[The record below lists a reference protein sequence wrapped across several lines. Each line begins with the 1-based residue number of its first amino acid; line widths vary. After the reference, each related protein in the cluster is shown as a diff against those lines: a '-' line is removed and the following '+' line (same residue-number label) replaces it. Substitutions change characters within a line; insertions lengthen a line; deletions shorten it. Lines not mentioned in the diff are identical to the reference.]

1 MSRRTAKSA
10 SPQKAPVKPAP
21 SPAPAP
27 PQEKEFLER
36 LSDWWLHFDRFGWD
50 VLGILFIAFTLL
62 TLVGLLGWTSG
73 AVLTP
78 WIQLLTRWMGWGRYL
93 VVIVLGLL
101 GLVALRWRLSRS
113 LQINLGK
120 VLAVEAAAF
129 IVLAL
134 LSIMGGESL
143 SRAEVG
149 LDGGVIGWG
158 LATVIESLLPVPL
171 STGLLVLLLVL
182 CVFYGFGLI
191 ALVFHL
197 YEKWLFAGT
206 DAKTVAAAVAVAAP
220 IKGITD
226 AEEVPPQGVIEEPGI
241 EAASPTSSERPKAR
255 KVEEKKSSV
264 SWSRDE
270 RLPPLNLLSQ
280 EQAVHPDETQVHET
294 AALIE
299 KTLAEFG
306 VPSRVVGFRVGPTVT
321 QFAVEPGYMEKNGPD
336 GLPMQQK
343 VRVAQISG
351 LAKDLALRLS
361 AERLRIEAPVPG
373 HSFVGIEVP
382 NQHST
387 IVRLRPLLENEA
399 FYKLRSQLAL
409 VLGKDVSG
417 QPVIA
422 DLARMPHMLIAG
434 TTGSGKSVCIT
445 AITACLM
452 MNNTPSDL
460 RIVMLDPKMVELVR
474 FNGLPHLLGK
484 VETEI
489 DRMLGVLRWAQAEM
503 DQRYRLLAESHVRDL
518 ESYNQKMERKKQPT
532 LPRIVILVDELAD
545 LMMTAPDQTEH
556 SLVRLAQM
564 ARATGIHMVVATQRP
579 SVDVI
584 TGLIKANFPARI
596 SFNMAT
602 SIDSRVILD
611 TNGAEA
617 LMGKGDML
625 FLNPENG
632 NPLRAQGVLVTDP
645 EIEKVVNFWQKMSPG
660 QESPAAAP
668 WEELVASTDE
678 DTDDLVQK
686 AVALVK
692 RSQRASAS
700 FLQRRLRIGYPRA
713 ARLLDELETMGVV
726 GPAQGGGKERDVLV
740 SGDNDDDADEEDS

>member
-1 MSRRTAKSA
+1 MSRRTAKSVSSKKTPA
-10 SPQKAPVKPAP
+10 KPAP

-27 PQEKEFLER
+27 PQEKDFLER
-36 LSDWWLHFDRFGWD
+36 FSNWWVHFDRFGWD
-50 VLGILFIAFTLL
+50 VLGILFIAFTVL

-73 AVLTP
+73 ALLTP
-78 WIQLLTRWMGWGRYL
+78 WIGLLNRWMGWGRYL

-113 LQINLGK
+113 LQINLRK

-129 IVLAL
+129 VVLAL

-143 SRAEVG
+143 PRAEVG

-158 LATVIESLLPVPL
+158 LATVIESVLPVPW
-171 STGLLVLLLVL
+171 STGLLVLLLILSVL
-182 CVFYGFGLI
+182 YGFGLI
-191 ALVFHL
+191 SLVFRL

-206 DAKTVAAAVAVAAP
+206 DVNAAASVADASVAAFPTGEAPPQKPLIAPEAEAAP
-220 IKGITD
+220 L
-226 AEEVPPQGVIEEPGI
+226 AEAG
-241 EAASPTSSERPKAR
+241 RPKTR
-255 KVEEKKSSV
+255 KVEEKKPSIA
-264 SWSRDE
+264 WSRDE

-321 QFAVEPGYMEKNGPD
+321 QFAVEPGYVEKNGPD

-343 VRVAQISG
+343 IRVAQISN

-373 HSFVGIEVP
+373 QSFVGIEVP
-382 NQHST
+382 NAHST
-387 IVRLRPLLENEA
+387 IVRLRPLLETEA
-399 FYKLRSQLAL
+399 FYKLRSPLAL

-503 DQRYRLLAESHVRDL
+503 DQRYRLLAEAHTRDL
-518 ESYNQKMERKKQPT
+518 ESYNQKMEHKKLPT

-617 LMGKGDML
+617 LLGKGDML

-660 QESPAAAP
+660 PEGMQAAP
-668 WEELVASTDE
+668 WEELVASTE
-678 DTDDLVQK
+678 EYPDDLVNK

-713 ARLLDELETMGVV
+713 ARLLDELENMGIV

-740 SGDNDDDADEEDS
+740 SADDEDISEEEDRPE

>member
-10 SPQKAPVKPAP
+10 SSQKARVKPAP
-21 SPAPAP
+21 GPAPDP

-36 LSDWWLHFDRFGWD
+36 LSNWWLHFDRFGWD
-50 VLGILFIAFTLL
+50 ALGILFIAFTLL

-143 SRAEVG
+143 SRAESG

-158 LATVIESLLPVPL
+158 LATVIESFLPVPW

-182 CVFYGFGLI
+182 SVFYGFGLI

-206 DAKTVAAAVAVAAP
+206 GANAAAAAVVPSEMDKEEALPQRGIDEPEAEAAP
-220 IKGITD
+220 LT
-226 AEEVPPQGVIEEPGI
+226 
-241 EAASPTSSERPKAR
+241 SPERPKAR
-255 KVEEKKSSV
+255 KVDEKKPSI

-321 QFAVEPGYMEKNGPD
+321 QFAVEPGYVEKNGPD

-343 VRVAQISG
+343 IRVAQISG

-373 HSFVGIEVP
+373 QSFVGIEVP

-387 IVRLRPLLENEA
+387 IVRLRPLLETEA

-452 MNNTPSDL
+452 MNNTPSEL

-503 DQRYRLLAESHVRDL
+503 DQRYRLLAEAHTRDL

-632 NPLRAQGVLVTDP
+632 NPLRAQGVLVTDQ

-660 QESPAAAP
+660 SEAPPAAP

-678 DTDDLVQK
+678 DSDDLVQK
-686 AVALVK
+686 AVELVK

-740 SGDNDDDADEEDS
+740 SGDDAVDDEDSQN

>member
-10 SPQKAPVKPAP
+10 PKQKAPGKPAP
-21 SPAPAP
+21 APAPAP
-27 PQEKEFLER
+27 PQEKELLER
-36 LSDWWLHFDRFGWD
+36 LSNWWLRFDRFGWD

-62 TLVGLLGWTSG
+62 TLVGLLGWTHG
-73 AVLTP
+73 ALLTP
-78 WIQLLTRWMGWGRYL
+78 WIILLNRWMGWGRYL

-129 IVLAL
+129 VVLAL

-143 SRAEVG
+143 PRAEAG

-158 LATVIESLLPVPL
+158 LATVIESVLPVPW
-171 STGLLVLLLVL
+171 STGLLVLLLILFVL
-182 CVFYGFGLI
+182 YGFGLI
-191 ALVFHL
+191 SLAIHL
-197 YEKWLFAGT
+197 FEKWLFAGT
-206 DAKTVAAAVAVAAP
+206 DTNAAAPSLITATDRVVVPQRLVQAP
-220 IKGITD
+220 
-226 AEEVPPQGVIEEPGI
+226 EPQAGEPVESG
-241 EAASPTSSERPKAR
+241 RPKSR
-255 KVEEKKSSV
+255 KVEEKKSPV

-270 RLPPLNLLSQ
+270 RLPPFNLLSQ
-280 EQAVHPDETQVHET
+280 EQVVHPDESQVHET

-299 KTLAEFG
+299 KSLGEFG

-321 QFAVEPGYMEKNGPD
+321 QFAVEPGYVEKNGPD

-343 VRVAQISG
+343 IRVAQISN

-373 HSFVGIEVP
+373 QSFVGIEVP

-387 IVRLRPLLENEA
+387 IVRLRPLLETEA
-399 FYKLRSQLAL
+399 FYKLKSQLAL

-422 DLARMPHMLIAG
+422 DLARMPHLLIAG

-452 MNNTPSDL
+452 MNNTPADL

-503 DQRYRLLAESHVRDL
+503 DQRYRLLAEAHVRDI
-518 ESYNQKMERKKQPT
+518 ETYNQKMERKKQPT
-532 LPRIVILVDELAD
+532 LPRIVVLVDELAD

-617 LMGKGDML
+617 LLGKGDML

-632 NPLRAQGVLVTDP
+632 NPLRAQGVFVTDP
-645 EIEKVVNFWQKMSPG
+645 EIEKVVDYWQKMSPG
-660 QESPAAAP
+660 PESAEAAP
-668 WEELVASTDE
+668 WEELVATTEE

-740 SGDNDDDADEEDS
+740 SADEDDSIENEDDLPE

>member
-1 MSRRTAKSA
+1 MSRRSAKSA
-10 SPQKAPVKPAP
+10 SSQKARLKPAP
-21 SPAPAP
+21 GPAPDP

-36 LSDWWLHFDRFGWD
+36 LSNWWLNFDRFGWD
-50 VLGILFIAFTLL
+50 ALGILFIAFTLL

-93 VVIVLGLL
+93 IVIVLCLL

-143 SRAEVG
+143 SRAESG
-149 LDGGVIGWG
+149 MDGGVIGWG
-158 LATVIESLLPVPL
+158 LATVIESFLPVPW

-182 CVFYGFGLI
+182 SVFYGFGLI
-191 ALVFHL
+191 ALIFHL

-206 DAKTVAAAVAVAAP
+206 GANAAAGAVVPSEKDKEEALP
-220 IKGITD
+220 QRGID
-226 AEEVPPQGVIEEPGI
+226 EPEAEADPL
-241 EAASPTSSERPKAR
+241 TSLERPKAR
-255 KVEEKKSSV
+255 KVDEKKPSIA
-264 SWSRDE
+264 WSRDE

-321 QFAVEPGYMEKNGPD
+321 QFAVEPGYVEKNGPD

-343 VRVAQISG
+343 IRVAQISG

-373 HSFVGIEVP
+373 QSFVGIEVP

-387 IVRLRPLLENEA
+387 IVRLRPLLETEA

-452 MNNTPSDL
+452 MNNTPSEL

-503 DQRYRLLAESHVRDL
+503 DQRYRLLAEAHTRDL

-632 NPLRAQGVLVTDP
+632 NPLRAQGVLVTDQ

-660 QESPAAAP
+660 SEAPPAAP

-740 SGDNDDDADEEDS
+740 SGDGAVDDEDSQN

>member
-1 MSRRTAKSA
+1 M
-10 SPQKAPVKPAP
+10 
-21 SPAPAP
+21 
-27 PQEKEFLER
+27 
-36 LSDWWLHFDRFGWD
+36 
-50 VLGILFIAFTLL
+50 
-62 TLVGLLGWTSG
+62 
-73 AVLTP
+73 
-78 WIQLLTRWMGWGRYL
+78 
-93 VVIVLGLL
+93 
-101 GLVALRWRLSRS
+101 
-113 LQINLGK
+113 
-120 VLAVEAAAF
+120 
-129 IVLAL
+129 
-134 LSIMGGESL
+134 
-143 SRAEVG
+143 SRAEAG

-182 CVFYGFGLI
+182 CIFYGFGLI

-206 DAKTVAAAVAVAAP
+206 DAKAVAAAVAVGHP
-220 IKGITD
+220 VNGVKD
-226 AEEVPPQGVIEEPGI
+226 AEEAPLQSGMEEPGD
-241 EAASPTSSERPKAR
+241 EATPPTSSERPKAR
-255 KVEEKKSSV
+255 KVEEKKTSI

-321 QFAVEPGYMEKNGPD
+321 QFAVEPGYVEKNGPD

-343 VRVAQISG
+343 IRVAQISG

-387 IVRLRPLLENEA
+387 IVRLRPLLETEA

-452 MNNTPSDL
+452 MNNTPSEL

-503 DQRYRLLAESHVRDL
+503 DQRYRLLAEAHVRDL

-632 NPLRAQGVLVTDP
+632 NPLRAQGVLVTDQ
-645 EIEKVVNFWQKMSPG
+645 EIEKVVNYWQKMSPG
-660 QESPAAAP
+660 SESPAAAP

-740 SGDNDDDADEEDS
+740 SGDGDDAADEEDA